1 MLSIAKITLIY
12 FLCKKTVEDPLPL
25 VYLLILF
32 IFLSGIFS
40 GAETALISL
49 TPAKLRTLVQRR
61 RKGARIV
68 GKLKSNPAKLL
79 ITILIGNNVVNV
91 AASALAT
98 VTAEKY
104 FGNAGLSIAIGGM
117 TLLILVFGEIMPKTM
132 AQKYNVRF
140 SLIIGPFIYFLG
152 IILTPLI
159 LIFQVL
165 STIIP
170 HKGESLA
177 TEEELKAMV
186 DLTHEAGEIT
196 KHESEYIKNIFEFT
210 DTTVEEIMIPRT
222 DIHALGDSLTI
233 KEALEYITKSPHTR
247 IPVYNETIDNI
258 IGVTTLKD
266 ILNQHNKSKKL
277 KNLKLIKPVFTP
289 VSAPIS
295 DLFREFQKKHVH
307 LAIVVD
313 EYGGTEGLVSME
325 DVLEEIVG
333 DIIDESDIETSGIKK
348 LSERSYEVDGG
359 VTIEELREAK
369 IPLQAQVEEH
379 KTVSYVILQKIGHLP
394 KIGEKLRIGKT
405 KLIIEEMNQNAIK
418 TIKIVLPHQKS
429 KD

>member
-1 MLSIAKITLIY
+1 M
-12 FLCKKTVEDPLPL
+12 EDPLPF
-25 VYLLILF
+25 VYLLVLF
-32 IFLSGIFS
+32 IFLSGVFS

-49 TPAKLRTLVQRR
+49 TPAKLRTLVQRKR
-61 RKGARIV
+61 PGAKIV
-68 GKLKSNPAKLL
+68 GKLKSHPSKLL
-79 ITILIGNNVVNV
+79 ITILIGNNVVNI

-98 VTAEKY
+98 VTANKY
-104 FGNAGLSIAIGGM
+104 FGEAGLSIAIGGI

-132 AQKYNVRF
+132 AQKYNVAF
-140 SLIIGPFIYFLG
+140 SLIIGPFIYLLS
-152 IILTPLI
+152 IILAPLI
-159 LIFQVL
+159 VIFQAL
-165 STIIP
+165 NAIIP
-170 HKGESLA
+170 HREEALA

-196 KHESEYIKNIFEFT
+196 EYESEYIKNIFEFT

-222 DIHALGDSLTI
+222 DIDAINDNLTV
-233 KEALEYITKSPHTR
+233 KEALEYVIKSAHTR

-258 IGVTTLKD
+258 IGITTLKD
-266 ILNQHNKSKKL
+266 VLKQGNKNKKL

-295 DLFREFQKKHVH
+295 DLFKEFQKKHVH
-307 LAIVVD
+307 LAIIVD

-333 DIIDESDIETSGIKK
+333 DIIDESDVETSGIKK
-348 LSERSYEVDGG
+348 LSEKSYEIDGD

-369 IPLQAQVEEH
+369 IPLQTKTEEH
-379 KTVSYVILQKIGHLP
+379 KTISYLILQKTGHIP
-394 KIGEKLRIGKT
+394 KVGEKIRIGKT
-405 KLIIEEMNQNAIK
+405 KIIIEKMNQNAIK
-418 TIKIVLPHQKS
+418 TIKIILPHQKS